1 MGGIYMD
8 SGMFNIFP
16 FMFMLVFLFIV
27 GSIIFSAIRGVR
39 TWSYNNSQP
48 VLTVWAKVVTK
59 RTNVSHHTHNDNN
72 VAHHSTSTTYYA
84 TFEVESGSRME
95 LRVDSGEYGM
105 LVEGDTGK
113 LTFQGS
119 RYQGFSRE
127 INN

>member
-1 MGGIYMD
+1 MD

-16 FMFMLVFLFIV
+16 FMFMLVFLFIL
-27 GSIIFSAIRGVR
+27 GTIIFNVIRGVR

-59 RTNVSHHTHNDNN
+59 RTNVSHHTHNNNNN
-72 VAHHSTSTTYYA
+72 VAHHSTSTTYYV

-105 LVEGDTGK
+105 LVEGDAGK

-127 INN
+127 M